1 LIIGNN
7 LTMLVMKALFSSNRN
22 EEILRQ
28 QSFELAN
35 RVELSI
41 IIKARNRFG
50 KIIAHKKYERQ
61 LLKKGV

>member
-1 LIIGNN
+1 
-7 LTMLVMKALFSSNRN
+7 MLVMKALFSSNRN

-50 KIIAHKKYERQ
+50 KIIAHKKYERY
-61 LLKKGV
+61 